1 MKETM
6 YKMDKVEANLLKNF
20 MYVKNQGLLF
30 NKTNVDVN
38 GKATIQDPDTNRPIY
53 IGDGLVPQIER
64 FASKYGYNKLTVGVM
79 QTAINTMCQKAE
91 NPTGNKFTFV
101 VNEAMWNQIQLSLS
115 EWLSRFHTCGTY
127 LWSKEANGYIKVGAT
142 FSTYEIGGNEITFK
156 VDRSLSR
163 EFGDKGY
170 GIMLDLTA
178 DKTSGQPAI
187 AAFTFKGGEFI
198 SSKYPGVGGLDGLS
212 SGIVSSPVAAS
223 KLIVHGLTE
232 KVAA

>member
-1 MKETM
+1 M
-6 YKMDKVEANLLKNF
+6 
-20 MYVKNQGLLF
+20 
-30 NKTNVDVN
+30 
-38 GKATIQDPDTNRPIY
+38 
-53 IGDGLVPQIER
+53 
-64 FASKYGYNKLTVGVM
+64 
-79 QTAINTMCQKAE
+79 
-91 NPTGNKFTFV
+91 TGNKFTFV
-101 VNEAMWNQIQLSLS
+101 VNEALWNQIQLSLS

-212 SGIVSSPVAAS
+212 SGVVSSPVAAS